1 MDMISVAMMGVLQS
15 TNEMTNSSKALAV
28 HVSALVSAVR
38 TREMLLIQAARQYPH
53 LPPETIIAAC
63 GGIPDDDEQDPTS

>member
-1 MDMISVAMMGVLQS
+1 MDMISVAMMGISQANADLVRAAKSL
-15 TNEMTNSSKALAV
+15 
-28 HVSALVSAVR
+28 SAHIEQLVSAIR

-63 GGIPDDDEQDPTS
+63 GGISDEAEGLDD